1 MADLRSGHASD
12 SVNRS
17 KMTRCG
23 SGVCVAAA
31 EAMLIF
37 VGEPI
42 LVNID
47 QTPTW
52 LTDGVLFERLCI
64 IA

>member
-1 MADLRSGHASD
+1 
-12 SVNRS
+12 
-17 KMTRCG
+17 MTRCG

>member
-1 MADLRSGHASD
+1 
-12 SVNRS
+12 
-17 KMTRCG
+17 
-23 SGVCVAAA
+23 
-31 EAMLIF
+31 MLIF

-52 LTDGVLFERLCI
+52 LTDGVLFERTC
-64 IA
+64 A